1 MYQSC
6 HLECKMQEDCN
17 KQSYESMLP
26 RSCYLKIL
34 QFVKMKARK

>member
-17 KQSYESMLP
+17 NEYTEVLIKGSHLDWIAQS
-26 RSCYLKIL
+26 
-34 QFVKMKARK
+34 